1 MSDSLVTSE
10 VGFDTDG
17 KHTGFLRLPH
27 SVHRSAYGW
36 IPIPIVVIRN
46 GDGPTVLLLSGIH
59 GDEYEGQVA
68 LGKLCRE
75 LAPGDIRGRLIILT
89 MANFP
94 AASAGLRTS
103 PIDDGNMNRAFPGER
118 LGTPTQMIAH
128 YIEEVLM
135 PICDYSIDLHS
146 GGSSLF
152 YPPTLLRGRG
162 HTPEEAERL
171 VALQR
176 AFDLPYAWVFTS
188 GGGPNTTARTSMG
201 AAGRKGVV
209 PIMAELGGGGSIT
222 PQILALTERGLH
234 RILHTLG
241 MLPNYDEADSS
252 NGTRELNVVGS
263 IYAYATG
270 LFEPYKDIGDDVVAN
285 DAVGAIHHPDEPWR
299 EPTIAL
305 SPYSGMVLCKRHLG
319 QVTRGDAVYQIATDA
334 Q

>member
-1 MSDSLVTSE
+1 MSE
-10 VGFDTDG
+10 VDFDADG

-46 GDGPTVLLLSGIH
+46 GEGPTVLLLSGVH

-68 LGKLCRE
+68 LSKLCRE
-75 LAPGDIRGRLIILT
+75 LAPEDMRGRLIILT

-94 AASAGLRTS
+94 AASAGLRAS
-103 PIDDGNMNRAFPGER
+103 PIDEGNMNRAFPGER
-118 LGTPTQMIAH
+118 LGSPTQMIAH

-162 HTPEEAERL
+162 HTPKEAEQL
-171 VALQR
+171 TALQR

-188 GGGPNTTARTSMG
+188 GGGPKTTARTSMG

-209 PIMAELGGGGSIT
+209 SIMAELGGGSAIT
-222 PQILALTERGLH
+222 PEILALTERGL
-234 RILHTLG
+234 RRVLHTLG
-241 MLPNYDEADSS
+241 MLPNYDEAELP
-252 NGTRELNVVGS
+252 NGTRELNVAGS
-263 IYAYATG
+263 IYSYDAG
-270 LFEPYKDIGDDVVAN
+270 LFEPYKGIGDDVAAD
-285 DAVGAIHHPDEPWR
+285 DAVGVIHHPDEPWR
-299 EPTIAL
+299 EPTIVL
-305 SPYSGMVLCKRHLG
+305 SPYNGMVLCKRHLG

-334 Q
+334 K